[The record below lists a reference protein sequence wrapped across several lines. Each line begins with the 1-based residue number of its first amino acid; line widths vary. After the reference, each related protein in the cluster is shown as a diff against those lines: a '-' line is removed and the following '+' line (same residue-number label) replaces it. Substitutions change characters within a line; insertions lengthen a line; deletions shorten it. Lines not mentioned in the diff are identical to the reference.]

1 MKQLTRLAVSLAMFS
16 MAAGAQAALVNEG
29 GGVILDNVNNL
40 LWYTDGTDR
49 NWANATSWSAGLT
62 QSSLSAGSWSLGTF
76 TQYNLL
82 AAAAGSV
89 SQMNTLGFTAQYYFL
104 STTAHDL
111 DFEGLPNVG
120 SNNNTDGLKVFD
132 FYDPAATIGSLA
144 VAQYTPPA
152 VPVPAS
158 AWLLGSGLLG
168 LVGISRRRAV

>member
-40 LWYTDGTDR
+40 LWYTDGTNR

-104 STTAHDL
+104 STTSASPWGD
-111 DFEGLPNVG
+111 PNVG
-120 SNNNTDGLKVFD
+120 SNNNTDGLKA
-132 FYDPAATIGSLA
+132 YDAYNPAATIGSLA